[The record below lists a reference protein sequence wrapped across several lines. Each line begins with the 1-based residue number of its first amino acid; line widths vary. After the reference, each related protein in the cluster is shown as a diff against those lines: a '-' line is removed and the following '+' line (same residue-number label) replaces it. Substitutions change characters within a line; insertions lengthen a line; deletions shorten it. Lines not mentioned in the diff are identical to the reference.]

1 MRSRGLRRSSATRAE
16 AGSGKCCGSRRR
28 RGGWRAPCTA
38 PGSASTARKS
48 RRPVGWSA
56 GRERICPPLSLPE
69 EAPGLGKVWFIG
81 AGPGAPDLLTLR
93 GSRLIG
99 EADVV
104 IWARSL
110 VQVGVLEYARADA
123 EIVESTTI
131 PLEGV
136 RKLYERAV
144 EEDLKV
150 ARVHSGD
157 PGIYGAVMEQ
167 IEVCDEVGLGWEI
180 VPGVSSLA
188 AAAAAIGRELTVP
201 EVSQSVVLTRRAS
214 RTPMPEGESI
224 EDFARHGTTMAIFL
238 SAAKPRALQE
248 ELLEGGYAPETPCAV
263 VYRAS
268 WPDEEVIECRLEDLA
283 DRIRE
288 AGFTRQ
294 ALILVGPGLGA
305 GGTRSHLYSP
315 EFSHMFRRA
324 KPEQKGADAAT

>member
-1 MRSRGLRRSSATRAE
+1 
-16 AGSGKCCGSRRR
+16 
-28 RGGWRAPCTA
+28 
-38 PGSASTARKS
+38 
-48 RRPVGWSA
+48 
-56 GRERICPPLSLPE
+56 
-69 EAPGLGKVWFIG
+69 LGKVWFIG

-93 GSRLIG
+93 GARLIG

-110 VQVGVLEYARADA
+110 VHGGILEYARDAA

-136 RKLYERAV
+136 RKIYERAL
-144 EEDLKV
+144 EDDLQV
-150 ARVHSGD
+150 ARIHSGD
-157 PGIYGAVMEQ
+157 PSLYGAVMEQ
-167 IEVCDEVGLGWEI
+167 IEVCEEVGLDWEM
-180 VPGVSSLA
+180 VPGVSSLG

-201 EVSQSVVLTRRAS
+201 EVSQSVILTRRAS
-214 RTPMPEGESI
+214 RTPMPGGEDIKS
-224 EDFARHGTTMAIFL
+224 FARHGTTMAIFL
-238 SAAKPRALQE
+238 SAAKPRALQH

-268 WPDEEVIECRLEDLA
+268 WPDEEVIECRLDDLA
-283 DRIRE
+283 DRVRE

-315 EFSHMFRRA
+315 EFSHMFRWA
-324 KPEQKGADAAT
+324 KPAQKGADAAP

>member
-1 MRSRGLRRSSATRAE
+1 M
-16 AGSGKCCGSRRR
+16 
-28 RGGWRAPCTA
+28 
-38 PGSASTARKS
+38 
-48 RRPVGWSA
+48 
-56 GRERICPPLSLPE
+56 
-69 EAPGLGKVWFIG
+69 GKVWFIG
-81 AGPGAPDLLTLR
+81 AGPGAPDLLTIR

-110 VQVGVLEYARADA
+110 VHEGVLAHARADA

-144 EEDLKV
+144 DEDLEV

-157 PGIYGAVMEQ
+157 PSLYGAVMEQ
-167 IEVCDEVGLGWEI
+167 IEVCEEVGLDWEI
-180 VPGVSSLA
+180 VPGVSSLGA
-188 AAAAAIGRELTVP
+188 AAAAVGRELTVP
-201 EVSQSVVLTRRAS
+201 EVSQSVILTRRAS
-214 RTPMPEGESI
+214 RTPMPAGEEIRS
-224 EDFARHGTTMAIFL
+224 FAEHGTTMAIFL

-248 ELLEGGYAPETPCAV
+248 ELLEGGYAPETPCVV

-268 WPDEEVIECRLEDLA
+268 WPDESVIECRLEDLA
-283 DRIRE
+283 GRIRE

-294 ALILVGPGLGA
+294 ALIIVGPGLGA

-315 EFSHMFRRA
+315 AFSHMFRKA
-324 KPEQKGADAAT
+324 EKGDDAAP

>member
-1 MRSRGLRRSSATRAE
+1 MS
-16 AGSGKCCGSRRR
+16 
-28 RGGWRAPCTA
+28 
-38 PGSASTARKS
+38 
-48 RRPVGWSA
+48 
-56 GRERICPPLSLPE
+56 
-69 EAPGLGKVWFIG
+69 KVWFIG
-81 AGPGAPDLLTLR
+81 AGPGAPDLLTVR
-93 GSRLIG
+93 GARLIG

-104 IWARSL
+104 VWARSL
-110 VQVGVLEYARADA
+110 VHEGVLEYARSGAR
-123 EIVESTTI
+123 IVESTTI

-136 RKLYERAV
+136 RGLYEQAV

-157 PGIYGAVMEQ
+157 PSLYGAVMEQ
-167 IEVCDEVGLGWEI
+167 IELCDGIGLDWEM
-180 VPGVSSLA
+180 VPGVSSLG

-201 EVSQSVVLTRRAS
+201 EVSQSVILTRLAS

-224 EDFARHGTTMAIFL
+224 RGFAEHGTTMAIFL

-268 WPDEEVIECRLEDLA
+268 WPEETVIECSLDDLA
-283 DRIRE
+283 DRMRE
-288 AGFTRQ
+288 SGFTRQ

-315 EFSHMFRRA
+315 AFSHMFRRA
-324 KPEQKGADAAT
+324 KPAEKGADAAT

>member
-1 MRSRGLRRSSATRAE
+1 
-16 AGSGKCCGSRRR
+16 
-28 RGGWRAPCTA
+28 
-38 PGSASTARKS
+38 
-48 RRPVGWSA
+48 
-56 GRERICPPLSLPE
+56 
-69 EAPGLGKVWFIG
+69 LGKVWFIG

-93 GSRLIG
+93 GARLIG

-110 VQVGVLEYARADA
+110 VHGGILEYARDAA

-136 RKLYERAV
+136 RKIYERAL
-144 EEDLKV
+144 EDDLQV
-150 ARVHSGD
+150 ARIHSGD
-157 PGIYGAVMEQ
+157 PSLYGAVMEQ
-167 IEVCDEVGLGWEI
+167 IEVCEEVGLDWEM
-180 VPGVSSLA
+180 VPGVSSLG

-201 EVSQSVVLTRRAS
+201 EVSQSVILTRRAS
-214 RTPMPEGESI
+214 RTPMPGGEDIKS
-224 EDFARHGTTMAIFL
+224 FARHGTTMAIFL
-238 SAAKPRALQE
+238 SAAKPRALQH
-248 ELLEGGYAPETPCAV
+248 ELLEGSYAPETPCAV

-283 DRIRE
+283 DRVRE

-315 EFSHMFRRA
+315 EFSHMFRWA
-324 KPEQKGADAAT
+324 KPAQKGADAAP